1 MTYIVK
7 ARKLM
12 GESSAFEGPLDL
24 LLELIEKNK
33 LDITDISLAE
43 VADQFID
50 YMQSNSDAI
59 GPNHLADFILI
70 AGKLILIKSKAILP
84 LLELEKEEEEDI
96 EELKRRLREYKR
108 FKEIFPEIK
117 KIFESKEMFFSRAG
131 YTGVKTFFCPP
142 EGIGAENLRDYFIQ
156 VISKIPEKE
165 ISENKKQFNK
175 ISISDKMK
183 EIQNRLLER
192 IEITFKSAI
201 SESRSKVEVVV
212 VFLAVLELVRKNQA
226 VIDQQDMFGEI
237 TIKKI

>member
-7 ARKLM
+7 ARKLK
-12 GESSAFEGPLDL
+12 GDSSAFEGPLDL

-43 VADQFID
+43 VADQFIN
-50 YMQSNSDAI
+50 YMQSNSEVI
-59 GPNHLADFILI
+59 GPSHLADFILI

-96 EELKRRLREYKR
+96 EELKRRLREYKK

-117 KIFESKEMFFSRAG
+117 VLFESRERFIGKACYS
-131 YTGVKTFFCPP
+131 GVKNFFCPP
-142 EGIGAENLRDYFIQ
+142 NGICCEDLQNHFISA
-156 VISKIPEKE
+156 IAKLPEKE
-165 ISENKKQFNK
+165 TEGEKRKFNK
-175 ISISDKMK
+175 ISIGDKMK
-183 EIQNRLLER
+183 QIHDRLLER

-201 SESRSKVEVVV
+201 AESKSRVEVVV
-212 VFLAVLELVRKNQA
+212 IFLAVLELVRKNQA
-226 VIDQQDMFGEI
+226 VIDQQDMFGDI

>member
-7 ARKLM
+7 ARRLR
-12 GESSAFEGPLDL
+12 GDSSAFEGPLDL

-50 YMQSNSDAI
+50 YMQANSEMI
-59 GPNHLADFILI
+59 GPSHLADFILI

-108 FKEIFPEIK
+108 FKEIFPEVK
-117 KIFESKEMFFSRAG
+117 RLFENSAMFFSKPG
-131 YTGVKTFFCPP
+131 YVGVKTFFCPP
-142 EGIGAENLRDYFIQ
+142 PTIGAGDLQGLFIS
-156 VISKIPEKE
+156 VVSKMPEKE
-165 ISENKKQFNK
+165 VVENRRQFNK
-175 ISISDKMK
+175 ISISDKMR

-192 IEITFKSAI
+192 IEITFQNVIEQSKT
-201 SESRSKVEVVV
+201 KVEVVV

-226 VIDQQDMFGEI
+226 IIDQRDMFGDI